1 MQFTAS
7 AISTSLGVGWRDME
21 PLIQMVAGLPI
32 LTVGFMVFIG
42 FMALVFH
49 INYNEK
55 TIAFGPTILTTTG
68 IFATFI
74 GIALGLSKF
83 ETTNIQASVP
93 ELLSGLKTAFW
104 ASVFGVGFAL
114 TLKLRHYVFGVK
126 TEPGVASSHEP
137 TIEDVVHGLRN
148 IHHSLAGN
156 DESTLIS
163 QFKLLRQDSND
174 RLDALK
180 KAQIESLEK
189 LSQLGSQALI
199 EALRS
204 VIQDFNSKI
213 TEQFGEN
220 FKHLNEAVGR
230 LLVWQ
235 QQHKDHVETTAAR
248 HGEIVVAMKDAT
260 ANFSTLAG
268 QANSFTKT
276 AGDLSSLIATLDTQK
291 SQLQSSLKSL
301 GDLLSAASGA
311 IPQIETKIV
320 DIARQLS
327 NSVTESQKI
336 TSNAI
341 AENMTA
347 IKRSVETSTQE
358 SAKAHQ
364 DHMKQAAE
372 MIAKTKEQVTALD
385 AALTEELQKSLESLG
400 RQLAALSEKFVS
412 DYTPLTD
419 RLRQV
424 VEIARVAG

>member
-1 MQFTAS
+1 
-7 AISTSLGVGWRDME
+7 ME
-21 PLIQMVAGLPI
+21 VLTQIAALPN
-32 LTVGFMVFIG
+32 LTLGFMIFIV
-42 FMALVFH
+42 AIAVAFH
-49 INYNEK
+49 VRYNEK
-55 TIAFGPTILTTTG
+55 TIASGPTILTTTG

-74 GIALGLSKF
+74 GIAIGLSKF

-104 ASVFGVGFAL
+104 ASVCGVGAAL
-114 TLKLRHYVFGVK
+114 TIKFRHYIFDVK
-126 TEPGVASSHEP
+126 SIPGTTSSGEP
-137 TIEDVVHGLRN
+137 TVEDIVRGLQN
-148 IHHSLAGN
+148 IHQSLAGD

-163 QFKLLRQDSND
+163 QIKLLRQDSND

-180 KAQIESLEK
+180 KAQIEALEK

-204 VIQDFNSKI
+204 VIQDFNAKI

-220 FKHLNEAVGR
+220 FKHLNEAVGQ

-248 HGEIVVAMKDAT
+248 HGEIVVAMKEAT
-260 ANFSTLAG
+260 DNFGDLASHAG
-268 QANSFTKT
+268 SFTQT
-276 AGDLSSLIATLDTQK
+276 AGSLSSLITTLETQRD
-291 SQLQSSLKSL
+291 QLQTSLKSL
-301 GDLLSAASGA
+301 GDLLTAASGA

-327 NSVTESQKI
+327 NSVTESQKM

-347 IKRSVETSTQE
+347 IKRSIETSTQE

-364 DHMKQAAE
+364 DHMKQTAD
-372 MIAKTKEQVTALD
+372 MIARTKEQVTTLD
-385 AALTEELQKSLESLG
+385 AALSEELQKSLESLG

-412 DYTPLTD
+412 DYSPLTD
-419 RLRQV
+419 RLKQV
-424 VEIARVAG
+424 MEIASRIR